1 MKYVLF
7 LDRSSNMQLTDDM
20 LREALIKVATEEF
33 EVLEE
38 QLKDYPTVEFS
49 EEYKRKIK
57 TLLE

>member
-20 LREALIKVATEEF
+20 LREALIKVTTEEF

-38 QLKDYPTVEFS
+38 QLKDYPPVEFS